1 LSGNFLK
8 GGDITKRTAFL
19 ILTLIAA
26 FAACAVQAVESI
38 PRITAEELKAML
50 DRGEDVVILD
60 VRSEGSYESSDLRI
74 KGDIRMPLTELEK
87 RYGELPKNS
96 LIVAY

>member
-1 LSGNFLK
+1 M
-8 GGDITKRTAFL
+8 I
-19 ILTLIAA
+19 LIAA

-38 PRITAEELKAML
+38 PRIAAEELKARL
-50 DRGEDVVILD
+50 DKGEDIVILD
-60 VRSEGSYESSDLRI
+60 ARSEDSYKSSDLRI

-87 RYGELPKNS
+87 RYKELPKNS